1 MRPAPSRLPDGDF
14 EAPAT
19 RAGWYQQQVESLD
32 PVTTEV
38 RKTRELVR
46 GGAQALVLRV
56 AAKTPASAP
65 QVLERTYV
73 LAHSPQ
79 VKLRP
84 GSWVRI
90 TVWYNVPRA
99 ITASPDGALVFD
111 SACGEPMAAR
121 IGGEATKGW
130 KRVQLYRK
138 VPASG
143 TMQVTLALSGL
154 GAVYFDDV
162 KIEPLEQATGEVASR

>member
-1 MRPAPSRLPDGDF
+1 PPREG
-14 EAPAT
+14 EKAPA
-19 RAGWYQQQVESLD
+19 G
-32 PVTTEV
+32 PP
-38 RKTRELVR
+38 
-46 GGAQALVLRV
+46 QA
-56 AAKTPASAP
+56 
-65 QVLERTYV
+65 LERTYV
-73 LAHSPQ
+73 MAHSPQ

-90 TVWYNVPRA
+90 TVWYYIPKA

-121 IGGEATKGW
+121 IGGATAGW
-130 KRVQLYRK
+130 ERLQLCRK

-143 TMQVTLALSGL
+143 LMQVTLALSGL

-162 KIEPLEQATGEVASR
+162 KIEPLAPASGEVASR